1 LIDWMVERDLRIW
14 QDVTEYID
22 RQRLRKYEDELI
34 GEVSGQFRYDR
45 RALLEAVASRA
56 REEVDRYDVDREAD
70 ELALSVRNAVA
81 TVAVAEAGAV
91 GLGALIVAA
100 ASTVA
105 FDVTGIAAASLLAGV
120 GLFILPRRR
129 KTARN
134 DFRER
139 ATQLEERLVEAM
151 NDQFEV
157 ELGRSVQRIR
167 DAIAPYTRF
176 VRTEQERLEGL
187 QEGLSALRNDLR
199 NLRHRVGPDPDVVS
213 PPPVAAGSS
222 APWLSAGATSAAPLS
237 STAGRDGA
245 APSGGANGQPGSN
258 GAERPSRADD
268 V

>member
-1 LIDWMVERDLRIW
+1 MVERDLRIW
-14 QDVTEYID
+14 QDVTEYVD

-56 REEVDRYDVDREAD
+56 REEVDRYDADREAD

-91 GLGALIVAA
+91 GLGAIVVAI
-100 ASTVA
+100 ASTAA
-105 FDVTGIAAASLLAGV
+105 FDVTGIAAAGVIAGL

-129 KTARN
+129 KSARN
-134 DFRER
+134 EFREK

-157 ELGRSVQRIR
+157 ELSRSVQRIR

-176 VRTEQERLEGL
+176 VRTEQERLQNLNDGL
-187 QEGLSALRNDLR
+187 VALRNDLR
-199 NLRHRVGPDPDVVS
+199 NLRFRVGPDPDVAS
-213 PPPVAAGSS
+213 PPPVVAGSS
-222 APWLSAGATSAAPLS
+222 APWLSAGPTANPPAARSQPIES
-237 STAGRDGA
+237 
-245 APSGGANGQPGSN
+245 NGQPAAS
-258 GAERPSRADD
+258 GAARPPRADD